1 MQKCAAYIKSRLNFV
16 KEYDIMLNIATKG
29 GELMYR
35 YKIEE
40 LKKWKESP
48 TRKPMIIRG
57 ARQVGKTWL
66 MKEFGKEFYE
76 KCAYINFD
84 DNSRMNKLFEED
96 FDLDRIIQGLKIESG
111 VNIEPENTLII
122 FDEIQETPKALKAL
136 KYFCENARE
145 YHIISAG
152 SLLGVAIH
160 EGTSFPVGKVDFMD
174 LTPLSFFEFLE
185 ALGENELLK
194 LLKNND
200 FPMIEVFDTK
210 IKEYL
215 KLYYYVGGMPEVV
228 NAYATNKDLKE
239 VRKIQKELLAA
250 YEQDFSK
257 HAPSNIVPRI
267 RQLWNNIPT
276 QLAKENKKFIYGLIK
291 EGARAREYEIALS
304 WLIDCGIVYQ
314 MNRVNNCKV
323 PLSAYQD
330 FNAFKLYLLDV
341 GLLAAMAEIDEKTL
355 LDGNEIFV
363 EFKGSLTEQYVLCQL
378 KQCTDLN
385 VFYWT
390 ADTGTAEIDFIT
402 QIRGKN
408 VPIEVKASENLQA
421 KSLKTFVQKYNTEI
435 NVRTSMSNYRKEDW
449 LINVPLYSIGNIE
462 EITKM

>member
-1 MQKCAAYIKSRLNFV
+1 
-16 KEYDIMLNIATKG
+16 
-29 GELMYR
+29 MYR
-35 YKIEE
+35 EKIEE
-40 LKKWKESP
+40 LKKWKQSP
-48 TRKPMIIRG
+48 TRKPLIIRG

-66 MKEFGKEFYE
+66 MKEFGE
-76 KCAYINFD
+76 KYYDKYAYINFD
-84 DNSRMNKLFEED
+84 DNTRMNKLFEED

-122 FDEIQETPKALKAL
+122 LDEIQETPKALKAL

-160 EGTSFPVGKVDFMD
+160 EGTSFPVGKVDFLD
-174 LTPLSFFEFLE
+174 LKPLSFFEFLD
-185 ALGENELLK
+185 AIGEKQLLE

-200 FPMIEVFDTK
+200 FDMINVFNTK
-210 IKEYL
+210 LKDYL

-228 NAYATNKDLKE
+228 SSYIEYKDLSQ
-239 VRKIQKELLAA
+239 VRVIQKRLLEA

-257 HAPSNIVPRI
+257 HAPSSIVPRI

-291 EGARAREYEIALS
+291 KGARAREYEIALS
-304 WLIDCGIVYQ
+304 WLIDCGLIYQ
-314 MNRVNNCKV
+314 VNRVNNCKV

-330 FNAFKLYLLDV
+330 FSAFKLYLLDV
-341 GLLAAMAEIDEKTL
+341 GLLSAMAGLDSKTL
-355 LDGNEIFV
+355 LEGNEIFE

-378 KQCTDLN
+378 KECTDLSIY
-385 VFYWT
+385 YWT
-390 ADTGTAEIDFIT
+390 SDSGIAEIDFIT
-402 QIRGKN
+402 QIGGNN

-421 KSLKTFVQKYNTEI
+421 KSLKVFVEKYKTKI
-435 NVRTSMSNYRKEDW
+435 NVRTSMSNYKKEEW
-449 LINVPLYSIGNIE
+449 LINIPLYSIGNIE
-462 EITKM
+462 SISSR

>member
-1 MQKCAAYIKSRLNFV
+1 
-16 KEYDIMLNIATKG
+16 
-29 GELMYR
+29 MYR

-40 LKKWKESP
+40 LKKWKESL

-314 MNRVNNCKV
+314 INRVNNCKV

-402 QIRGKN
+402 QIRGNN
-408 VPIEVKASENLQA
+408 VPIEVKANENLQA

>member
-1 MQKCAAYIKSRLNFV
+1 
-16 KEYDIMLNIATKG
+16 
-29 GELMYR
+29 MYR

-84 DNSRMNKLFEED
+84 DNSRMNKLFKED

-200 FPMIEVFDTK
+200 FPMIEVFNTK

-239 VRKIQKELLAA
+239 VRKIQNELLAA

-314 MNRVNNCKV
+314 INRVNNCKV

>member
-1 MQKCAAYIKSRLNFV
+1 
-16 KEYDIMLNIATKG
+16 MLNIATKG

-111 VNIEPENTLII
+111 VNIELENTLII

-185 ALGENELLK
+185 ALGETELLK

-200 FPMIEVFDTK
+200 FPMIEVFNTK

-390 ADTGTAEIDFIT
+390 ADTGTAKIDFIT
-402 QIRGKN
+402 QIRGNN

-462 EITKM
+462 EITKV